1 MIAARSGRE
10 AGSLHGHITAEP
22 RQCEG
27 STIMDDD
34 SAVLAV
40 LSLLSDSS
48 NHGKIL
54 KPQLE
59 AGYGSDCGS
68 IVYDLGS
75 GFALSYEKLSR
86 CEKKG
91 LVSVA
96 GHVAFSSCPKCDDLA
111 LQTQFLCPECSSQ
124 DLLKSDLLIHY
135 ECQTSGPVEE
145 FQSNLRNGY
154 FCNKCRK
161 ELKRVGIDYGNPG
174 IGFKC
179 AECEK
184 VFQFP
189 SVMSSCSSGHV
200 SKIDEMNLKSF
211 PKYAMGQNAKGLSTL
226 LIQSGRLRDELEARH
241 ISSQVLA
248 TIKGASGVSHVVP
261 LLIKFTNHS
270 DATAVTPASNY
281 STLQNIAIE
290 FTDDDDAEF
299 DKTLLQLLIKSAD
312 LENTRMIIVHRGS
325 PNSVQQ
331 IKSIV
336 NPKKVKVLSSSAE
349 GIEDSLPEEI
359 LREVTNW

>member
-1 MIAARSGRE
+1 LIAARSGRE
-10 AGSLHGHITAEP
+10 AGNLHGHSTVEP
-22 RQCEG
+22 GQSEA
-27 STIMDDD
+27 SIIMDDD

-59 AGYGSDCGS
+59 AGYGLDGGS
-68 IVYDLGS
+68 IVYDLGD

-226 LIQSGRLRDELEARH
+226 LIQSRKLRDELAVRN
-241 ISSQVLA
+241 IGSQVLA

-261 LLIKFTNHS
+261 LLIKFTDHS
-270 DATAVTPASNY
+270 ETVLTPASSY
-281 STLQNIAIE
+281 STPENIAIE
-290 FTDDDDAEF
+290 FIDDDDAEF
-299 DKTLLQLLIKSAD
+299 DKMLLQLLIKSAD
-312 LENTRMIIVHRGS
+312 LENTRMIIVQRGS

-336 NPKKVKVLSSSAE
+336 NPKKVKVLSSGAE
-349 GIEDSLPEEI
+349 CNGDSLPEEI